1 MILVLLGPPG
11 VGKGT
16 QGARIAVHYEVPT
29 ISTGAIFRDAA
40 ARGNELG
47 RIIQRVRIDQGEFVP
62 DEIVVRAVQE
72 RTDEP
77 DCIQGYLLDG
87 FPRTVPQA
95 EALEL
100 LLRERSQKLTAVLE
114 FNAPIDEIVS
124 RFSGRRVCPVDGST
138 YHIENQPP
146 NHPGLCDICNSQLTT
161 RADDAPEVVRKRM
174 QVYAEKTAP
183 LMEFYAAKNLLH
195 KIDASAEPETV
206 FGQVVTVLDGLK

>member
-16 QGARIAVHYEVPT
+16 QGARIAVHYELPT
-29 ISTGAIFRDAA
+29 ISTGAIFREAV
-40 ARGNELG
+40 ARGTELG
-47 RIIQRVRIDQGEFVP
+47 RIIQRVKIDQGDFVP
-62 DEIVVRAVQE
+62 DDIVVKAVRD
-72 RTDEP
+72 RTSQP
-77 DCIQGYLLDG
+77 DCETGYLLDG

-95 EALEL
+95 EALEKML
-100 LLRERSQKLTAVLE
+100 EEKNQKLTAALE
-114 FNAPIDEIVS
+114 FNAPIEEIIS

-146 NHPGLCDICNSQLTT
+146 NHAGLCDICNSQLTT

-174 QVYAEKTAP
+174 KVFAEKTAP
-183 LMEFYAAKNLLH
+183 LLEYYASRKLLY

-206 FGQVVTVLDGLK
+206 FGQVVTVLDGLR

>member
-16 QGARIAVHYEVPT
+16 QGARIAVHYELPT
-29 ISTGAIFRDAA
+29 ISTGAIFREAV
-40 ARGNELG
+40 ARGTELG
-47 RIIQRVRIDQGEFVP
+47 RIIQRVKIDQGDFVP
-62 DEIVVRAVQE
+62 DDIVVKAVRE
-72 RTDEP
+72 RTAQP
-77 DCIQGYLLDG
+77 DCKSGYLLDG

-95 EALEL
+95 EALEEML
-100 LLRERSQKLTAVLE
+100 KEKTQELTAALE
-114 FNAPIDEIVS
+114 FNAPIDEIIS

-146 NHPGLCDICNSQLTT
+146 NHAGLCDICNSQLTT

-174 QVYAEKTAP
+174 KVFDEKTAP
-183 LMEFYAAKNLLH
+183 LLEYYTAKDLLY

-206 FGQVVTVLDGLK
+206 FGQVVTVLDGLR